1 MFPVAVVTGVAWL
14 FVFLGLLAAPP
25 SSRSRGGG
33 APTDGSAGPRAVVS
47 LWARRL
53 RQDGFGAT
61 LLDLAARGWFRLTP
75 PGPTPSS
82 TGPGPLGP
90 AGTPG
95 PAGPVMCVVPAEAPA
110 ERLAPYERR
119 VVAHVA
125 ARAGARGTVP
135 APALS
140 DGFEG
145 GQTGFMKEFGEEVV
159 ADARE
164 RGLTRPRLSSGRIG
178 LLCALL
184 LVPAGSLLLALH
196 HAHRGN
202 ALAYAGG
209 FYLVMSWITMG
220 VGSGRRCSAA
230 GRAALDRW
238 RAAAAAPGY
247 GWPRADA
254 GAAPVGDGPQA
265 YAGAAAPGYGGP
277 QAYAAAA
284 APGSDGRLVA
294 YAAALGAAPAA
305 VAVFAPPGPN
315 LAWSS
320 YRGGWQQI
328 AIETNTWSCRST
340 VAAAAAV
347 IGGLLLWAGMLIWL
361 SSIGLSALA
370 ADLGGMTLFIGFTG
384 LVGWM
389 FRAQLF
395 PRFTEFDGQ
404 VIRQWMVEG
413 DDDGPDQY
421 HLAID
426 DGERATAWD
435 LMVEKA
441 LYQEATPGALVHAR
455 VSKWREGKVSVWLV
469 EPKAVAR
476 QLADPGAP
484 FDPRGPGG
492 PGGTSAHG

>member
-25 SSRSRGGG
+25 SSRSRGGAG
-33 APTDGSAGPRAVVS
+33 PTDGSVEPPAVVS
-47 LWARRL
+47 LLARRL
-53 RQDGFGAT
+53 GQDGFGAT

-90 AGTPG
+90 TGTPG

-145 GQTGFMKEFGEEVV
+145 GQAGFMKEFGEEVV

-230 GRAALDRW
+230 GRVALDRW
-238 RAAAAAPGY
+238 RAAT
-247 GWPRADA
+247 
-254 GAAPVGDGPQA
+254 
-265 YAGAAAPGYGGP
+265 AAPGYGGP
-277 QAYAAAA
+277 QAHAG
-284 APGSDGRLVA
+284 APAPVNDARLVA
-294 YAAALGAAPAA
+294 YAAALGVAPAA

-340 VAAAAAV
+340 LAAMAAV
-347 IGGLLLWAGMLIWL
+347 IGGLLLWAGTLIWL

-413 DDDGPDQY
+413 DDDSPDQY

-492 PGGTSAHG
+492 PG